1 MGRLGEGKKKKKEK
15 DKSVHEIAHHRPI
28 QERSAAAA
36 AFGIRFAAIVR
47 AFCALSRPA

>member
-1 MGRLGEGKKKKKEK
+1 MGRLGEGKKKKKK
-15 DKSVHEIAHHRPI
+15 KKKSVHEIAHHRPI
-28 QERSAAAA
+28 QERSAS